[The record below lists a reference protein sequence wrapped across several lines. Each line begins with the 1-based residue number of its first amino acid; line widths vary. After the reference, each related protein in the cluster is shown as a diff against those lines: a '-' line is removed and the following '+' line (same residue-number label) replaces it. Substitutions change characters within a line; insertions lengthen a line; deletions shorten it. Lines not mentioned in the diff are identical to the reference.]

1 MNRREFITLL
11 GGAVAWPLAAHAQQR
26 ALPVVG
32 WLQTQP
38 AARQTI
44 DAFRRGLAETG
55 FLQALRENG
64 FVEGRTV
71 EFDFRWGSYDDL
83 PALAAELV
91 RRRVAVIWA
100 GGPPAVRA
108 AMAATTTIPIV
119 FGIGEDPVKEGLVTS
134 LSRPSGNVTGY
145 TNFSNQLVAKRL
157 DLLRELVPSATTF
170 GFLANQTNPNIDP
183 DTAEVKA
190 AADARGLRL
199 RLLTAS
205 TDRELEMAFD
215 AMAQQR
221 IDALVVGVD
230 PWFRSRRDQV
240 VALAA
245 RHAVPASYERRD
257 FAEAGGLMSYGTD
270 ENERERQM
278 GLYVARILKGAKPAD
293 LPVQQAPSTLAYYPQ
308 STTKIRSRARW
319 RDGMAARGARAA
331 AGPRAAYRGAR
342 PATRHHRDRH
352 NPADRCRPAGDA
364 DDPDRLCGRGRSR
377 RRSCPLSPDRDG
389 ILCSACSESC
399 DDEFAPPDAEHGLPP
414 RADRGPSAPPA
425 LDRRIA
431 PRRGVANSLL

>member
-1 MNRREFITLL
+1 MNRREFIAAL
-11 GGAVAWPLAAHAQQR
+11 GGAATLWPHVAGAQPIPVIGF
-26 ALPVVG
+26 LPIRPSRP
-32 WLQTQP
+32 P
-38 AARQTI
+38 A
-44 DAFRRGLAETG
+44 

-145 TNFSNQLVAKRL
+145 TNFGNQLVAKRL
-157 DLLRELVPSATTF
+157 DLLRELVASATTF

-205 TDRELEMAFD
+205 TDRELQMAFD
-215 AMAQQR
+215 TVAQQR

-245 RHAVPASYERRD
+245 RYAVPASYERRD

-278 GLYVARILKGAKPAD
+278 GLYIARILKGAKPVD
-293 LPVQQAPSTLAYYPQ
+293 LPVQQATKFEFMLNVKTAKALGLAVPLPL
-308 STTKIRSRARW
+308 
-319 RDGMAARGARAA
+319 RGL
-331 AGPRAAYRGAR
+331 
-342 PATRHHRDRH
+342 ATE
-352 NPADRCRPAGDA
+352 
-364 DDPDRLCGRGRSR
+364 L
-377 RRSCPLSPDRDG
+377 
-389 ILCSACSESC
+389 IE
-399 DDEFAPPDAEHGLPP
+399 
-414 RADRGPSAPPA
+414 
-425 LDRRIA
+425 
-431 PRRGVANSLL
+431 